1 MVIAFAA
8 DDRNGL
14 DGVLAYHFGRCPFFT
29 FVKVEDGNVLDVRV
43 EENPFAENHQV
54 GVVPEWI
61 KENGAEMIVAG
72 GMGPRAQQMFAS
84 FGIQPVVGAYGKI
97 GDILNQLLGGKVR
110 IAEVEH
116 EHEHINE
123 ECEHRDARNKEYS
136 ENEEI
141 RRLKLEVEQLR
152 KIVADLGSRI
162 SKLEEKS

>member
-1 MVIAFAA
+1 MVIAFAT

-29 FVKVEDGNVLDVRV
+29 FVKVEDGKVLNVRV

-54 GVVPEWI
+54 GVVPQWI

-84 FGIQPVVGAYGKI
+84 FGIRPVVGAYGKI

-116 EHEHINE
+116 EYASNHTYNNE
-123 ECEHRDARNKEYS
+123 RS
-136 ENEEI
+136 GSEEI

-162 SKLEEKS
+162 SELEEKF